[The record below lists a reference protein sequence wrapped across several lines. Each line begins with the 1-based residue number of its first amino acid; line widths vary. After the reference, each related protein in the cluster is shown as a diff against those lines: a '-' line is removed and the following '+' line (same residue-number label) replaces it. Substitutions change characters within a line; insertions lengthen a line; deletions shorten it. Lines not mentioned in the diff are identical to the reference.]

1 MEASKWEDTVI
12 NKITMEEL
20 AKNSIGTTYLNVLMN
35 IKEAV
40 ERQAKATWH
49 ARDKEVEEAR
59 KLGRK
64 DALDWIHEHS
74 RMTYGR
80 AYGEI
85 TFDNAN
91 WQAKVKEWG
100 IT

>member
-40 ERQAKATWH
+40 R
-49 ARDKEVEEAR
+49 
-59 KLGRK
+59 
-64 DALDWIHEHS
+64 
-74 RMTYGR
+74 
-80 AYGEI
+80 
-85 TFDNAN
+85 
-91 WQAKVKEWG
+91 G
-100 IT
+100 II